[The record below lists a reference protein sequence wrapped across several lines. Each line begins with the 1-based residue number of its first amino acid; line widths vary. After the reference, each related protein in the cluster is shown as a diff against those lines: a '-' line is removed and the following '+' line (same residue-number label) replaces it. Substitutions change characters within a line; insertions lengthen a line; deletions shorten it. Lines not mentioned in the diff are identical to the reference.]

1 MLVAGVA
8 DKAHCSRLFVDED
21 DADVLV
27 TVSGGAAPITT
38 HVADCFGMPP
48 GLTYEASE
56 RRFRGTPTT
65 AGVWSPVVVARDAH
79 GLCCAA
85 RVHFVTVLKPPHD
98 GEWLPS
104 TAKVRVLYDNEGVR
118 RNDWYSARIAAVER
132 RFRVDEPYSIESVTT
147 RDGKKEV
154 DRVNLCKDVKRW
166 EKRKAKSAVADG
178 GYLDPGVVVDE
189 QDPA

>member
-118 RNDWYSARIAAVER
+118 RNDWYLRVSPPLSAGFVSTSRTRLNRSRRVTARRRWIASICAKMSSAGRSARREAQ
-132 RFRVDEPYSIESVTT
+132 SQT
-147 RDGKKEV
+147 
-154 DRVNLCKDVKRW
+154 
-166 EKRKAKSAVADG
+166 
-178 GYLDPGVVVDE
+178 GVIWI
-189 QDPA
+189 PA